1 MQDISGFGSRV
12 TVRASVTFPQGF
24 TLTQFPDD
32 ADPFDSPALQ
42 IADKAMGL
50 NGDMVKWS
58 KANPVPLTLSV
69 IPDTDDDRN
78 MAVLFEANR
87 VARGK
92 QSARDVITVTIVYP
106 DGKTKT
112 FSRGCITDGPPA
124 TGVASAGR
132 KKTKSYVFAF
142 ETLAEA

>member
-112 FSRGCITDGPPA
+112 FSQGCVTDGPPA